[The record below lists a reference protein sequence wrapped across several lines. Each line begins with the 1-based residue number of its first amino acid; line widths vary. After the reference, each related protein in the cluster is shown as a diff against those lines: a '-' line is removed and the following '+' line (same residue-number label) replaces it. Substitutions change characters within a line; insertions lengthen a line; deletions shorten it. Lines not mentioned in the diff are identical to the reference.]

1 MTNAMISLALTLAVG
16 ATLGSQIA
24 TAANRETAVRAT
36 QVAQPLPAHVAR
48 QLTIIGRD
56 PAS

>member
-1 MTNAMISLALTLAVG
+1 MTNAIISLALTLAIG

-36 QVAQPLPAHVAR
+36 QMATPPSHLAR
-48 QLTIIGRD
+48 HIVTIGRD
-56 PAS
+56 SAS

>member
-1 MTNAMISLALTLAVG
+1 MISLALTLAIG

-36 QVAQPLPAHVAR
+36 QIATPPSHLAR
-48 QLTIIGRD
+48 HIVTIGRD
-56 PAS
+56 SAS